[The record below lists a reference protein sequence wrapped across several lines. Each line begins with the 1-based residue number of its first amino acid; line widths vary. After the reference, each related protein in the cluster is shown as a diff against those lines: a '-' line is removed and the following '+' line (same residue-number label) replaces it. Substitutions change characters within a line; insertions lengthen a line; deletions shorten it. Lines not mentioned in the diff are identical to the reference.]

1 MGSFDAC
8 FMPCFVD
15 HGFIRCTKSGEEP
28 FIGFFAVFGAAK

>member
-28 FIGFFAVFGAAK
+28 MSGITLEGKL